1 MAKSFASPEAESRF
15 FAAYDEVLAQWPVP
29 VTSLDLVSQFGN
41 THVQACGPDDA
52 PSLILL
58 SGGGATSTV
67 WFNNVKAFSRD
78 HRVYAVDLLGDAGR
92 GRPGGRR
99 IDHPDVLM
107 AWLDSVLDRLGLLGA
122 ALVGHSYGGQ
132 VALNYAL
139 HAPHRVRSL
148 ALLDPTACFAGMSPG
163 YLLRAAPVLLRPS
176 AGRMRSLIRWE
187 TRGDDVDPAWLRLV
201 SLGRDSTAEFPK
213 SKVIVHRPEPERLAA
228 STVPTLLLLAERS
241 RAHNIATVAR
251 DAHKLMPRLLIKT
264 LAGVSHHGLPIVNA
278 DATNRAVLDF
288 VG

>member
-1 MAKSFASPEAESRF
+1 MVKSFATPEAETRF
-15 FAAYDEVLAQWPVP
+15 FAAYDEVLGQWPVP
-29 VTSLDLVSQFGN
+29 VESLDLVSQFGN
-41 THVQACGPDDA
+41 TQVQACGSDDA
-52 PSLILL
+52 PALVLL

-67 WFNNVKAFSRD
+67 WFSNVEALSRD
-78 HRVYAVDLLGDAGR
+78 HRVYAIDLLGDVGRSVPR
-92 GRPGGRR
+92 GRPVDRLD
-99 IDHPDVLM
+99 ILM

-148 ALLDPTACFAGMSPG
+148 TLLDPTQCFAGLSPR
-163 YLLRAAPVLLRPS
+163 YLFRAAPVVFRPS

-201 SLGRDSTAEFPK
+201 SLGAADFPK
-213 SKVIVHRPEPERLAA
+213 SKVIVHRPEAERLGA

-241 RAHNIATVAR
+241 RAHNVDTVAR
-251 DAHKLMPRLLIKT
+251 NARKLMPRVLIKT
-264 LAGVSHHGLPIVNA
+264 LPGVSHHGLPIRNA
-278 DATNRAVLDF
+278 DDLNRAVLEF